1 MDIKLNEKE
10 SSGKKR
16 MIALELPEE
25 LYQKLRKEAFD
36 REVSLSAIVR
46 YACDLLVLD
55 KEEREEKD
63 ER

>member
-1 MDIKLNEKE
+1 MDIELKEKE
-10 SSGKKR
+10 TSGKKR

-46 YACDLLVLD
+46 YACDLLVLE
-55 KEEREEKD
+55 KEEKENN
-63 ER
+63 

>member
-1 MDIKLNEKE
+1 MDDIIEIKEKE

-16 MIALELPEE
+16 MIALELSEE
-25 LYQKLRKEAFD
+25 LYQKLRKIAFE

-55 KEEREEKD
+55 KEEKENN
-63 ER
+63 

>member
-1 MDIKLNEKE
+1 MDITLKEKE

-46 YACDLLVLD
+46 YACDLFVLE
-55 KEEREEKD
+55 KEERESNK
-63 ER
+63 